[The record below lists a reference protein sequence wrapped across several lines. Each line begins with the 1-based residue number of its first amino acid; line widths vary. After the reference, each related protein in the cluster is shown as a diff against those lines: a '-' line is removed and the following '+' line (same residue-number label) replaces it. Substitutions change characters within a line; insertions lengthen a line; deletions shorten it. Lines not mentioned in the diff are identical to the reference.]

1 MTLSKF
7 KILDEIEVYIGEN
20 QLFLRFIEFL
30 KNLSE
35 FEPEQKT
42 FRIVSI
48 KFGEQSNI
56 ESSGLEKK

>member
-1 MTLSKF
+1 MKKRF
-7 KILDEIEVYIGEN
+7 IGEN

-48 KFGEQSNI
+48 KFGEQNNI
-56 ESSGLEKK
+56 LRVRDWRRNNIVV